1 MFSRYLKLALILF
14 ALPLLGACSQAGL
27 VLLNGSVK
35 SDYPQSI
42 TKDIAYGKKPWQRLD
57 VYPNA
62 ALEQAPV
69 IIFFYGGGWDSG
81 KKSQYKF
88 AAEAFVELGYT
99 VVVPD
104 YVKYPQGK
112 FPSFVKDA
120 AEAFSWTKRTI
131 AKHHGD
137 SNNIFI
143 VGHSAGAHIGGL
155 LTSDNRYLSEFRYS
169 KTDIRGFAGLAGP
182 YGFTPEEAKY
192 RRIFEPE
199 SNFETMKAMNH
210 IDGSESPMIL
220 LHGLGDKV
228 VGVENKNALLAVL
241 DDKNIANLGVDYKGV
256 SHVGILLKLHPWFD
270 GKIQPA
276 KDIDRFFR
284 PLIQSKD

>member
-1 MFSRYLKLALILF
+1 
-14 ALPLLGACSQAGL
+14 

-42 TKDIAYGKKPWQRLD
+42 TKDIAYGKEPWQRLD

-62 ALEQAPV
+62 ALEKAPV
-69 IIFFYGGGWDSG
+69 VIFFYGGGWDSG
-81 KKSQYKF
+81 KKNQYKF

-112 FPSFVKDA
+112 FPSFVKDGA
-120 AEAFSWTKRTI
+120 KAFSWTKQNI
-131 AKHHGD
+131 AKHYGD

-155 LTSDNRYLSEFRYS
+155 LTSDNRYLAELGYS
-169 KTDIRGFAGLAGP
+169 KTDVRGFAGLAGP
-182 YGFTPEEAKY
+182 YGFTPEEPKY

-199 SNFETMKAMNH
+199 SNFEIMKAMNH

-228 VGVENKNALLAVL
+228 VEVENKNALLGVL
-241 DDKNIANLGVDYKGV
+241 DDKNVANLGVDYKGV